1 MKFVRITRSILCVY
15 YVTFLRRFRYDSRFY
30 FGGVGGGG
38 GGARGK
44 KGSGTK
50 LRGMSAAHGAVS
62 R

>member
-15 YVTFLRRFRYDSRFY
+15 YVTFYRYDSRFH

-38 GGARGK
+38 GRGVK

-50 LRGMSAAHGAVS
+50 LRGMAAAHGAVS